1 VGSDIPV
8 DSVVI
13 NFVNLKIKSV
23 QLFGYAHRGRVCMRV
38 FIGLS
43 ARICMSIYVLF
54 CVSKKK

>member
-1 VGSDIPV
+1 
-8 DSVVI
+8 VI

-43 ARICMSIYVLF
+43 ARICMSIYVRSVFL
-54 CVSKKK
+54 KKE